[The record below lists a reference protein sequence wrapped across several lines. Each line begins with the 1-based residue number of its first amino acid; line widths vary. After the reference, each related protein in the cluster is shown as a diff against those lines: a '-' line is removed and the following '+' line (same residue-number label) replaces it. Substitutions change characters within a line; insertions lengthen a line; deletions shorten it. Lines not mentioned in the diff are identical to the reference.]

1 MARKRRAVPVAS
13 APAAVVVDVPE
24 PTVASGIF
32 SSPLSGF
39 FATSPSKTM
48 SILPDQPLVG
58 WVTLSFTDQ
67 GDEYHLTDQLMFV
80 PSDHFDAAIKQ
91 YQSAQCRT

>member
-1 MARKRRAVPVAS
+1 VARKRRVSPKPTPA
-13 APAAVVVDVPE
+13 AAVVE
-24 PTVASGIF
+24 TTVASGAIAA
-32 SSPLSGF
+32 PLSGF
-39 FATSPSKTM
+39 FAISPAKAL

-80 PSDHFDAAIKQ
+80 PTDHFDAAIEQ
-91 YQSAQCRT
+91 YQRAKQCRT